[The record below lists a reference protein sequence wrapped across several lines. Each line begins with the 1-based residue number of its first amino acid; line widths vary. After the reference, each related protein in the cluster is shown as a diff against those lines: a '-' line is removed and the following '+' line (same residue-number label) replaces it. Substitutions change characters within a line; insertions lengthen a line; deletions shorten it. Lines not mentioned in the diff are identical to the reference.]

1 MQTNAAMPTNEKKTA
16 ADITASPVTR
26 GFKVSGVFS
35 SHMVIQRDRE
45 INVWGFSDE
54 DGDTVTGEF
63 DGETASSVVKD
74 GRFSLT
80 FSARKASHEPKTM
93 TVRDGRGRETVF
105 EDILTGDVWVIGG
118 QSNGELNLRFCA
130 PETIPAVFDERRE
143 LRLFMQTQAYPYQHQ
158 ELCSCPQADVVNP
171 DWRWRLPDAESCL
184 SFSALGY
191 FTGEELMLKTGIP
204 TGVINISAGGACI
217 RELIPAELAREL
229 GYDYGANVPQCGYYN
244 TLINPF
250 IGLKFK
256 GMVFFQGESEGCVRE
271 LSERYRRELCRLV
284 EDERERFGFDFP
296 FCSVQISSY
305 RKEGKQYFPFLETV
319 RLEQFDALSRI
330 PDSSLTV
337 SMDLGSPDDW
347 GDFAHSPYKKAL
359 ADRVSALIL
368 AKYYGTGSLSDAESP
383 KPVSAVMSGGYVYV
397 RFSDVSRGLES
408 RSGGA
413 GVNGFSFG
421 TIDAQIPAAA
431 DIISADTVRVK
442 IPDGADP
449 SYLNYAYYSEIT
461 CENAQL
467 IKRGGLPCP
476 AFRIKVTE

>member
-16 ADITASPVTR
+16 SAMTQAFETPE
-26 GFKVSGVFS
+26 FKVSGVFS
-35 SHMVIQRDRE
+35 SHMVLQRDCA
-45 INVWGFSDE
+45 INVWGFSDK

-63 DGETASSVVKD
+63 DGETVAAAVKN
-74 GRFSLT
+74 GRFDLT
-80 FSARKASHEPKTM
+80 FSARGASHEPKTM
-93 TVRDGRGRETVF
+93 TVRDGRGHAAVF
-105 EDILTGDVWVIGG
+105 EDVLIGDVWVTGG
-118 QSNGELNLRFCA
+118 QSNAEMNLRFCT
-130 PETIPAVFDERRE
+130 PETVPSVFDVNGR

-158 ELCSCPQADVVNP
+158 ELCADPQPDIITP
-171 DWRWRLPDAESCL
+171 DWRWRLPDAESSL
-184 SFSALGY
+184 SFSAIGY
-191 FTGEELMLKTGIP
+191 FIGDQLNEKTGLPVGI
-204 TGVINISAGGACI
+204 INMSAGGACI
-217 RELIPAELAREL
+217 RELIPSELASEL
-229 GYDYGANVPQCGYYN
+229 NYDYGANVPQCGYYN

-250 IGLKFK
+250 IGLRFK

-271 LSERYRRELCRLV
+271 LSERYCRELCRLV

-296 FCSVQISSY
+296 FCNVQISSY

-319 RLEQFDALSRI
+319 RLEQFDALSGI

-383 KPVSAVMSGGYVYV
+383 KPVSAVMSGRYIYV

-413 GVNGFSFG
+413 RVNGFSFG